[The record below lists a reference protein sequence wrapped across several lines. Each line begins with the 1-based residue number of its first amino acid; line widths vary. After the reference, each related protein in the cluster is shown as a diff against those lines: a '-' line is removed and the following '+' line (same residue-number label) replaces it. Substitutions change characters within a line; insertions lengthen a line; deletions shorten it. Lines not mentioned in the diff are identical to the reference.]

1 MMPRTLPPF
10 VAIDFETA
18 NRYPNSACSVAL
30 VRVERGR
37 VADRLEYLIRP
48 PFRTFEFT
56 HIHHITWRHVQNA
69 ATFEELWPSV
79 RGFLRGARFLAAHNA
94 PFDRGVLASCCH
106 WYRLAEPALPFV
118 CSCVLARR
126 TWSLARYDLATVA
139 SHLRISPKVG
149 DRLKPFFQ
157 FQIVS
162 SHGNAIACQRR
173 SSKDDVF
180 PRDDFRPDP

>member
-1 MMPRTLPPF
+1 MPRTLPPF

-37 VADRLEYLIRP
+37 VADRLEHLIRP

-106 WYRLAEPALPFV
+106 WYGLAEPALPFV

-139 SHLRISPKVG
+139 SHLRIPLVHHQALS
-149 DRLKPFFQ
+149 DAEACARILLAAHR
-157 FQIVS
+157 
-162 SHGNAIACQRR
+162 SHGWYPAVGEAAA
-173 SSKDDVF
+173 
-180 PRDDFRPDP
+180 

>member
-37 VADRLEYLIRP
+37 VADRLEHLIRP

-69 ATFEELWPSV
+69 ATFEEMWPSV
-79 RGFLRGARFLAAHNA
+79 RR
-94 PFDRGVLASCCH
+94 
-106 WYRLAEPALPFV
+106 ALE
-118 CSCVLARR
+118 L
-126 TWSLARYDLATVA
+126 LATA
-139 SHLRISPKVG
+139 EHAHGAPS
-149 DRLKPFFQ
+149 
-157 FQIVS
+157 VS
-162 SHGNAIACQRR
+162 SVPGPGSENWGGRAT
-173 SSKDDVF
+173 VF
-180 PRDDFRPDP
+180 GSPWNYGSRLSVDEVMRWVGEGIEG